1 MWKRLN
7 SSDLKNE
14 KGAALILVLFLVT
27 IVSILLVSVIFV
39 SYYSSTNS
47 IIGER
52 KLDAKLRAQAGI
64 EDGIQYI
71 INNNG
76 NINLPYEIDL
86 DPSNWYKVSISLNPD
101 NQNQFM
107 ITSSANYLGQ
117 NRTKNI
123 EYKVFLSL
131 TKGIGGLSSNLFN
144 YALATVNNID
154 LGVFVFTNVEIS
166 GDVKA
171 NFSPPNWF
179 SSYSI
184 NGNQYP
190 PYNETDFL
198 SEIDNIWSQI
208 NSTYSFP
215 ANLSGTRVIHSNET
229 IKEDITKDR
238 VKINTSAKNI
248 HIIGNI
254 FANDFKIQ
262 NFAKDITIE
271 GNLYVKNMDIKQF
284 TSNIIIKGNLI
295 IDGKLDLDNFLYNLN
310 VDGLIIAKEIK
321 FNNFISKISVPY
333 IIASDKLTFFGL
345 NYLSNIGGIAAKE
358 IDFGNFNEIFIDNN
372 LFNTSSAAGI
382 NISNWNYQE
391 N

>member
-7 SSDLKNE
+7 SSYLKNE
-14 KGAALILVLFLVT
+14 KGVALILVLFLVT
-27 IVSILLVSVIFV
+27 IVSIMLVSVIFV

-86 DPSNWYKVSISLNPD
+86 DPSNWYKVSISLNPN

-117 NRTKNI
+117 NRTENI

-131 TKGIGGLSSNLFN
+131 SKGIGGLSSNLFN
-144 YALATVNNID
+144 YALAGVNNVD
-154 LGVFVFTNVEIS
+154 LGVWTNVEIS
-166 GDVKA
+166 GDVKG
-171 NFSPPNWF
+171 NFSPPNLF

-184 NGNQYP
+184 NGTQYS
-190 PYNETDFL
+190 PYTETDFL

-215 ANLSGTRVIHSNET
+215 TNLSGTRHINSDET
-229 IKEDITKDR
+229 IIEDITANKVEID
-238 VKINTSAKNI
+238 TFAENI
-248 HIIGNI
+248 QIIGNI
-254 FANDFKIQ
+254 YANDFKIQ

-295 IDGKLDLDNFLYNLN
+295 VDGKLNLNNFLDNLK
-310 VDGLIIAKEIK
+310 VDGLIIAKEIR
-321 FNNFISKISVPY
+321 FNNFITGISAPY
-333 IIASDKLTFFGL
+333 IIASDKLTL
-345 NYLSNIGGIAAKE
+345 SNTNDLSNIGGIAAKE
-358 IDFGNFNEIFIDNN
+358 IDFGNFNNIIIDNN
-372 LFNTSSAAGI
+372 LFINSSAAGI